1 MARSGKAGFL
11 LRSPKWTNLPNEGEY
26 PLVLPRMAVITV
38 ATLSTRY
45 LHLSNGFSPVLAS
58 SAITFLMSTCLD
70 TRLGGCALCGSLAG
84 MSGGHLVP
92 YLSAA
97 LILGGLASG
106 CYEVLIRNN
115 FVGAAAFVATGILAK
130 YRHISGVGRKLRRGM
145 WKAGVGPTS
154 IVVSM
159 IAFHMI
165 GAVGTILLRECS
177 EDDGAA
183 DPVRASSVVGLLGSL
198 FLRDPTSLVGLYG
211 GSFVGLCLPSRLMHG
226 HARIRGPQTAASVLS
241 SFAGAGAIAGLIHAI
256 TIHYGYWN
264 GGWGGK
270 VGLCAFAGCWV
281 YRGLVGVVRSVQK
294 RT

>member
-1 MARSGKAGFL
+1 MGAPRQEIYLSAMKANTDNNRNEAWKNSVGQDTYESTMLPSAKPLGGKVEKRGYATNPSQSSALLTVETTKSGMARRGKAGFL
-11 LRSPKWTNLPNEGEY
+11 LRSPTWTNLPNEGEY
-26 PLVLPRMAVITV
+26 PLVLPRMTVITL

-115 FVGAAAFVATGILAK
+115 LFNGIGGRVGAAAFVATGILAK
-130 YRHISGVGRKLRRGM
+130 YRHVSGVGRKLRRGM
-145 WKAGVGPTS
+145 WKAGVGPSS

-211 GSFVGLCLPSRLMHG
+211 
-226 HARIRGPQTAASVLS
+226 
-241 SFAGAGAIAGLIHAI
+241 
-256 TIHYGYWN
+256 
-264 GGWGGK
+264 
-270 VGLCAFAGCWV
+270 
-281 YRGLVGVVRSVQK
+281 
-294 RT
+294 